1 MAFRI
6 DKQTLSDIEL
16 FSRNEKI
23 PSIFGFYNRTATI
36 GGQEQLYKI
45 IRSPFSDI
53 RFLENR
59 KAEIRFFYNLNNT
72 LKLNRRQLDYI
83 EYYLKSR
90 RVPLKT
96 NFIDAA
102 KNNIANKLKSNNDYY
117 TIGEGIIH
125 LSSLLKDLKDFLS
138 DISDNSP
145 PETLLKSFEHALSF
159 VNCKTISEF
168 IVNIPDDSR
177 RIKSKRINQLDN
189 YFRAKKTDELRLV
202 LDTVYEIDVL

>member
-16 FSRNEKI
+16 FSRNEKT

-59 KAEIRFFYNLNNT
+59 KAEIRFFHNLNNT

-90 RVPLKT
+90 RVPLRT

-125 LSSLLKDLKDFLS
+125 
-138 DISDNSP
+138 
-145 PETLLKSFEHALSF
+145 
-159 VNCKTISEF
+159 VW
-168 IVNIPDDSR
+168 
-177 RIKSKRINQLDN
+177 IK
-189 YFRAKKTDELRLV
+189 
-202 LDTVYEIDVL
+202 